1 MDAIGPYGVVFG
13 IFGSKPLPH
22 PLPQIVAEF
31 FGVQL
36 ADTLK
41 YIITCPEDCAEIYNP
56 TQQKICTPRLNYHA
70 CPSGRH

>member
-1 MDAIGPYGVVFG
+1 VAGTDAIGPYGVVFG

-31 FGVQL
+31 FGVQF

-41 YIITCPEDCAEIYNP
+41 YIINRPATESNSFLASI
-56 TQQKICTPRLNYHA
+56 A
-70 CPSGRH
+70 RHSS